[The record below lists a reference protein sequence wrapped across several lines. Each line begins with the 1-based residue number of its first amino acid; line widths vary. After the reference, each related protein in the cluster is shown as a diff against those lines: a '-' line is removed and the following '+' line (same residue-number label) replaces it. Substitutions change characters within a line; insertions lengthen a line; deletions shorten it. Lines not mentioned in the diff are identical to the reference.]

1 MTWSATKRMIGAAAA
16 AMLALLVAAVHAA
29 PATAMSGGKAVTKL
43 PDPGQAPW
51 VATFAYHL
59 DAPLLQ
65 RAGCGGVLIAHDRVL
80 TAAHCVDRTDPSGI
94 DVHLNAR
101 VLSADEGE
109 KRGVSGISV
118 LSGYRILPSPAA
130 PDDPNQASARND
142 LAVVFLDKPVTGI
155 QPIPIAAQRP
165 KPREVVSMYS
175 HGTTGSATPDKP
187 FRDDTLARGDL
198 AALDAK
204 ACHESTP
211 AEVDTATVM
220 CAQDLLGARTVT
232 GCYLDSGSPAVVG
245 AGKPDKYGQPGG
257 AGKPELVGVFSF
269 GGETANKKCGEA
281 SPAYF
286 ADAAKFRKWAY
297 APFLLRQPYPAGQ
310 AEITGLAE
318 AGRTVHCKTPRW
330 SLRNG
335 LPPVSARARWV
346 TVTYQGPF
354 PSYEPIPGA
363 TKRKLALDP
372 GLDGKE
378 IACQVVASNPGGTT
392 QITSPTRWVGQP

>member
-1 MTWSATKRMIGAAAA
+1 MKRMTGAAAA
-16 AMLALLVAAVHAA
+16 AVVVLVGMAA
-29 PATAMSGGKAVTKL
+29 PALAMSGGKPVTEL
-43 PDPGQAPW
+43 PDQDQAPW
-51 VATFAYHL
+51 VATLAYDV

-65 RAGCGGVLIAHDRVL
+65 RAGCGAVLIAPDRVL
-80 TAAHCVDRTDPSGI
+80 TAGHCVDRIDPSGI

-101 VLSADEGE
+101 VLSKDEGE

-118 LSGYRILPSPAA
+118 LSGYKILPSPVS

-142 LAVVFLDKPVTGI
+142 LAVIFLDKPVTDI
-155 QPIPIAAQRP
+155 QPVPIAAQRP
-165 KPREVVSMYS
+165 RPKEVVSMYS
-175 HGTTGSATPDKP
+175 HGTTGSAAPGKP
-187 FRDDTLARGDL
+187 FRDDILARGDL
-198 AALDAK
+198 SALGNE
-204 ACHESTP
+204 ACHRSTP

-220 CAQDLLGARTVT
+220 CAQDLLGPRTIT

-245 AGKPDKYGQPGG
+245 AGKPDKYGNPGG
-257 AGKPELVGVFSF
+257 AGQPELVGVFSF

-286 ADAAKFRKWAY
+286 ADAATFRKWAY
-297 APFLLRQPYPAGQ
+297 APFLLRQPYPSKA
-310 AEITGLAE
+310 AEITGDVE
-318 AGRTVHCKTPRW
+318 AGRTVRCASPKW

-335 LPPVSARARWV
+335 LPPVSVKTHWV
-346 TVTYQGPF
+346 TVTYQGPW

-363 TKRKLALDP
+363 TKRKLDLDP

-392 QITSPTRWVGQP
+392 QVTSPSRWVGQP